1 VLTPLEWTI
10 AVVITFVASVVQGTI
25 GFGLGVM
32 SAPLL
37 TLVNPLLT
45 PVPQL
50 MLSVPL
56 AIGTAWREWANVDR
70 AGLGWI
76 TLGRV
81 PGAIAGAWIVTQ
93 VTERTLGIV
102 IALVVLAAVAA
113 SNTGMMVPINTY
125 SRFGA
130 GLTAGFT
137 GTTSGIGGPPIALLY
152 RGADPETARSSVG
165 AALALG
171 LVVNLTTLGAAGA
184 IAVSD
189 YVVTAWLMVPTMLGF
204 AASGPLRSVVRGA
217 GFKTA
222 VLTISALGAVFL
234 LIRSLAG

>member
-1 VLTPLEWTI
+1 MLNPLEWAI

-37 TLVNPLLT
+37 TLVNPVLT

-81 PGAIAGAWIVTQ
+81 PGAIAGTWIVTR
-93 VTERTLGIV
+93 VTERTLGVV
-102 IALVVLAAVAA
+102 IAIVVLGAVAA
-113 SNTGMMVPINTY
+113 TNTGRVVPINTY

-130 GLTAGFT
+130 GLTAGFS

-152 RGADPETARSSVG
+152 RAADPETARSSVG

-171 LVVNLTTLGAAGA
+171 LAVNLTTLGVAGA

-189 YVVTAWLMVPTMLGF
+189 YVITAWLLVPTMLGF
-204 AASGPLRSVVRGA
+204 AASGPMRAVVRDT
-217 GFKTA
+217 GFKKA
-222 VLTISALGAVFL
+222 VLTISALAAVFL
-234 LIRSLAG
+234 LFRSLVG